1 MCKYCDE
8 EIGNSN
14 HLGDGYIAI
23 GKNPNGLLLDI
34 QLFKGENSANIKF
47 NCFESG
53 YDDPVAKVVVPIR
66 YCPGCG
72 RKL

>member
-1 MCKYCDE
+1 MCKHCDE

-23 GKNPNGLLLDI
+23 GKNPNGLLLDV

-53 YDDPVAKVVVPIR
+53 YDDPVAKVVVPIH

>member
-34 QLFKGENSANIKF
+34 QLFKGENSTNIKF

>member
-1 MCKYCDE
+1 MCKYCEE

-23 GKNPNGLLLDI
+23 GKNPNGLLLSVD
-34 QLFKGENSANIKF
+34 LFSDEPSANIKL
-47 NCFESG
+47 NCFENG
-53 YDDPVAKVVVPIR
+53 YDNPLASVTIPIQ
-66 YCPGCG
+66 YCPCCG

>member
-34 QLFKGENSANIKF
+34 QLFRDEYSANIKF

-53 YDDPVAKVVVPIR
+53 YDAPVAKVVVPIR

>member
-23 GKNPNGLLLDI
+23 GKNPNGLLLDV
-34 QLFKGENSANIKF
+34 QLFKDENSANIKF
-47 NCFESG
+47 NCSKYICMSG
-53 YDDPVAKVVVPIR
+53 YELTN
-66 YCPGCG
+66 Y
-72 RKL
+72 

>member
-14 HLGDGYIAI
+14 HLGNGYIAI

-53 YDDPVAKVVVPIR
+53 YDDPVAKVVIPIR